1 MLKTRSQTVQGLFV
15 LHLAK
20 DSIKDS
26 ITFNVKQVF
35 ECFWGCRLNTKGRVK
50 KKEKENHDH
59 NEKCPLKSP
68 VPCFKHNVNNCF

>member
-20 DSIKDS
+20 DSIIDS

-35 ECFWGCRLNTKGRVK
+35 LSVFG
-50 KKEKENHDH
+50 DAD
-59 NEKCPLKSP
+59 
-68 VPCFKHNVNNCF
+68 